1 MEVAAAE
8 EEVEDAGRRGTRRPG
23 TTRKT
28 LGAVGAEEGR
38 IHWGIPGRAAD
49 QIRDGWLEQRVT
61 K

>member
-8 EEVEDAGRRGTRRPG
+8 EEDVGRRGTRQPG
-23 TTRKT
+23 TTGT
-28 LGAVGAEEGR
+28 TPGAVGAEEER